1 MSNTGIRGFYLLTET
16 IEQQLLSDV
25 NVNTV
30 TTGDIYD
37 IDLSKMSIFPLA
49 HIIINN
55 VISQES
61 VLTFNIS
68 VLAMDVVDESKKATT
83 DVFRGNNDEQDI
95 LNTQL
100 QVVNKLVKVLRKGN
114 LYNDQ
119 FQLDGDA
126 NCEPFYERF
135 SNKLAGWSA
144 TFNVFVARQ
153 SSRPNLWPVFMLRS
167 KRWRTPSRPC
177 RFRVETQRAAKQNCA
192 PDRPCPP

>member
-37 IDLSKMSIFPLA
+37 IDLSKMSIFPLS

-83 DVFRGNNDEQDI
+83 DIFRGNNNEQDV

-100 QVVNKLVKVLRKGN
+100 QVVNKLIQVLRKGD

-119 FQLDGDA
+119 FQLNGDA

-135 SNKLAGWSA
+135 DNKLAGWSA
-144 TFNVFVARQ
+144 TFNVFVA
-153 SSRPNLWPVFMLRS
+153 NDI
-167 KRWRTPSRPC
+167 TIC
-177 RFRVETQRAAKQNCA
+177 
-192 PDRPCPP
+192 

>member
-1 MSNTGIRGFYLLTET
+1 MSNTGIRGFYLLTEA

-37 IDLSKMSIFPLA
+37 IDLSKQSIFPLS

-55 VISQES
+55 VTADES
-61 VLTFNIS
+61 ILTFNVS
-68 VLAMDVVDESKKATT
+68 VLAMDVVDESKEKTT
-83 DVFRGNNDEQDI
+83 DIFRGNNNEQDV

-100 QVVNKLVKVLRKGN
+100 QVINKLIQVLRKGN

-119 FQLDGDA
+119 YQLDGNA

-135 SNKLAGWSA
+135 ENKMAGWSA
-144 TFNVFVARQ
+144 TFNVFVK
-153 SSRPNLWPVFMLRS
+153 NDI
-167 KRWRTPSRPC
+167 TIC
-177 RFRVETQRAAKQNCA
+177 
-192 PDRPCPP
+192 